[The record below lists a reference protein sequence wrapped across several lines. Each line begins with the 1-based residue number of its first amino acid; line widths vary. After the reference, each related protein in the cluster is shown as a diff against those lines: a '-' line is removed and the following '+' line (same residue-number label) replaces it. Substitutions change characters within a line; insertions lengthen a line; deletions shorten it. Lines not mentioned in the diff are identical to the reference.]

1 MKLVILESPRR
12 GGGEEHNLAYAEKC
26 VRDCHQKEKFPIVGA
41 LLFMPQLNILEE
53 NRTKVNVSSAL
64 GETAEKQVFYTDY
77 GMNDGMKYAEA
88 NSDLPKEYRKI
99 L

>member
-1 MKLVILESPRR
+1 MKLVILESPRT
-12 GGGEEHNLAYAEKC
+12 GNEKHNLAYAEKC
-26 VRDCHQKEKFPIVGA
+26 VRDCLLKGESPIVGA
-41 LLFMPQLNILEE
+41 LLFTQQLNIPKEK
-53 NRTKVNVSSAL
+53 RMRVNVSTTL
-64 GETAEKQVFYTDY
+64 GKTAEKQVFYTDY